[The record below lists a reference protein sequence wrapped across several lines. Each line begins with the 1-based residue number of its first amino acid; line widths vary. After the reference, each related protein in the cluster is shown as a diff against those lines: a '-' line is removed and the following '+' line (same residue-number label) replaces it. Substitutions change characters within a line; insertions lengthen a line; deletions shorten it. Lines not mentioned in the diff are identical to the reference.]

1 MENLKIYKFFSL
13 LVLFTIFYFLN
24 FGIIGVEIL
33 SSSVLV
39 PEHAATRGAALRA
52 AYKTNPS
59 VKCIARS
66 MVSEFSYRHFFV
78 SFGAS
83 EFTSV
88 VEIVDSLPSHR
99 IAFIQRNPIKV
110 NSEGLSLTLIP
121 QLKRLESSLIV
132 RRFGTGTYIVPY
144 LICAKSI
151 ILARNNLV
159 WNLDR
164 FLVRSDW
171 SGTGNRMST

>member
-66 MVSEFSYRHFFV
+66 MVPEFSYRQFFAY
-78 SFGAS
+78 FGS
-83 EFTSV
+83 NEFTSV
-88 VEIVDSLPSHR
+88 VETVDSLPSHR
-99 IAFIQRNPIKV
+99 TAFMQQNSTIQVSSSCNNPI
-110 NSEGLSLTLIP
+110 LT
-121 QLKRLESSLIV
+121 EASSL
-132 RRFGTGTYIVPY
+132 RRFGTGT
-144 LICAKSI
+144 
-151 ILARNNLV
+151 
-159 WNLDR
+159 
-164 FLVRSDW
+164 
-171 SGTGNRMST
+171 

>member
-1 MENLKIYKFFSL
+1 M
-13 LVLFTIFYFLN
+13 
-24 FGIIGVEIL
+24 EIL
-33 SSSVLV
+33 SPSVLV
-39 PEHAATRGAALRA
+39 PEHATTRGAALRA

-59 VKCIARS
+59 VKCIART
-66 MVSEFSYRHFFV
+66 MVPEFSYRHFFV

-110 NSEGLSLTLIP
+110 NREGVSLALIP
-121 QLKRLESSLIV
+121 QLKRLESSL
-132 RRFGTGTYIVPY
+132 RRFGAGTYIVPY

-151 ILARNNLV
+151 YTGKKYSIYAGSEQFGLESGPVSGLV
-159 WNLDR
+159 
-164 FLVRSDW
+164 
-171 SGTGNRMST
+171 